1 MAQGGGPA
9 GDPMLTWICS
19 ETGSP
24 HAVEKPGANR
34 ETAGET
40 VTWKQET
47 QLKLQED
54 CGGWWFSPLRFQEG
68 LQEYLVD

>member
-1 MAQGGGPA
+1 M
-9 GDPMLTWICS
+9 
-19 ETGSP
+19 
-24 HAVEKPGANR
+24 EKPGANR